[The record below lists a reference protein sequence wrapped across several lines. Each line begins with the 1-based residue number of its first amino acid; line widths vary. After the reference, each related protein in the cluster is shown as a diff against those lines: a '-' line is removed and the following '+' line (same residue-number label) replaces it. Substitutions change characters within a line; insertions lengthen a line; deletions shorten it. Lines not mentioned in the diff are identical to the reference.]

1 MARKRKAQEA
11 PAKDGTPFVTYVGP
25 LEAVSYMGVAFTRG
39 KPVAV
44 TPDDV
49 PRYAPRSF
57 FQVSDGDVHAS

>member
-11 PAKDGTPFVTYVGP
+11 PAKDGTPFVAYVGP
-25 LEAVSYMGVAFTRG
+25 HEAVNYMGISFTRG

-44 TPDDV
+44 THDEL

-57 FQVSDGDVHAS
+57 FLVSDGDLHAD